1 MSSVCEG
8 LLAKLNELMD
18 FLRFAK
24 HRDANFHGVVTFMF
38 RASSEDKNTIVCMR
52 TIDMRQGSIFFPF

>member
-1 MSSVCEG
+1 MGVCEG

-24 HRDANFHGVVTFMF
+24 LPSAEFCGVVRGLAPKLRDFYGL
-38 RASSEDKNTIVCMR
+38 V
-52 TIDMRQGSIFFPF
+52 